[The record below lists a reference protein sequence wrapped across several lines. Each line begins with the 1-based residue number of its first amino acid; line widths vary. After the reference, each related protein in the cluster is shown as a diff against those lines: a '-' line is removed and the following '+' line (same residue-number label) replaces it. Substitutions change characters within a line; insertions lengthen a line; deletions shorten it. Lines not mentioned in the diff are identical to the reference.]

1 MDFFGSTPGD
11 FGDGIL
17 WRLPANGHPSL
28 SFFQPRT
35 PPGGVLDVIIHFRV
49 MRVKRKS
56 MMLNALTASSN
67 KTIMQVV
74 PTTSL
79 CETFGTS
86 KNMPEMIDPND
97 FLPRYYQ
104 LANILRESISQGRFE
119 AHQPIPSERQLEDL
133 YSVSRTTIRQAID
146 LLIRQG
152 YLYREHGRGTF
163 VSPQKLQKGISELTS
178 FTEDMRQRGIVPGQ
192 KILEIGTV
200 DPPSEVRLRMELPED
215 CGQLL
220 RIERLRLGDDVP
232 MGLQTSFYV
241 LPEGQTIT
249 REELEEYGSIYRML
263 QEKFH
268 LIPTEADE
276 TLEVTL
282 ATPREAALLQIPPG
296 SPLLLSERSM
306 YSQYRRMVEFVKIL
320 YRGDRYRYIAKLT
333 RTK

>member
-1 MDFFGSTPGD
+1 
-11 FGDGIL
+11 
-17 WRLPANGHPSL
+17 
-28 SFFQPRT
+28 
-35 PPGGVLDVIIHFRV
+35 
-49 MRVKRKS
+49 
-56 MMLNALTASSN
+56 
-67 KTIMQVV
+67 
-74 PTTSL
+74 
-79 CETFGTS
+79 
-86 KNMPEMIDPND
+86 MPEMIDPND

-104 LANILRESISQGRFE
+104 LANILRESISDGKFG
-119 AHQPIPSERQLEDL
+119 AHQTIPSERQLERL

-152 YLYREHGRGTF
+152 FLYREHGRGTF

-192 KILEIGTV
+192 KILEIGNIE
-200 DPPSEVRLRMELPED
+200 PSDKVRLHLELPVTCEKVL
-215 CGQLL
+215 C
-220 RIERLRLGDDVP
+220 IERLRLGDEVP
-232 MGLQTSFYV
+232 MGLQTSYYV

-249 REELEEYGSIYRML
+249 RAELEEYGSIYKML

-296 SPLLLSERSM
+296 SPLLLSERTT
-306 YSQYRRMVEFVKIL
+306 YSQYRRVIEFVKIL

-333 RTK
+333 R